1 MDKRG
6 NPRGRVEN
14 KNNIKHIRTPKKQQA
29 KLPDRFLKKEEL
41 GSGAFGV
48 VYAAFDQETSKTVAI
63 KCLINN
69 EAIEDFQ
76 EELTLLK
83 RLKHP
88 SIVPYL
94 DSFKDSNGALH
105 IVMEYAENGSLL
117 DVIKTYGPLNEM
129 ICSIYVVQILQGL
142 EYLHNQSIIHRDIK
156 AANVLMQGDNCKLA
170 DFGLALDLDK
180 YGHTLRESAGSPYW
194 MAPEVINGD
203 PVDTKCDIWSIGAT
217 VHELLVGKPPLW
229 DLAPMPA
236 MFQIAGPRDI
246 PIPARFSP
254 DCKEFLQLCLNKN
267 PKLRPD
273 AKQLLAHKWLKK
285 AHEMLAKFN
294 PGSQVS
300 ADENMNMK
308 SITARF
314 EALNIWESAENHQ
327 PTPDEM
333 CQMLNED
340 KTFAHGLLLIARSV
354 QTIKRLPQLIQN
366 ICGMR
371 AIIDGLT
378 NKQTKL
384 QTLNLIQCIVP
395 YAEQNATSL
404 LLHSVPQ
411 KLLFDET
418 EKGDNLLHQQISSMA
433 LLFSSSIGPKFCCYS
448 GLVNKVDILLSTPI
462 LSLFVPRLLLQI
474 FNAHISGNV
483 GSILLA
489 NRDLIKKAVYLA
501 FKACL
506 HAKEY
511 LDLISQK
518 FTDISPIIN
527 APQLNEG
534 DEEKLN
540 VLGIPSEMMGI
551 AKNVVADAIS
561 LLHKYSLLS
570 PKSQVYLA
578 EEFDPISYIIQHKEK
593 FPNLTSKEYT
603 TLLTILN
610 NVSSNVVAKEKIAA
624 EELLQPLISQIT
636 GSREDDSATILQ
648 IVSNMIKNSPE
659 LIESACDYGI
669 CVALEKA
676 RGLVEATVRVRDLVC
691 EIPTVSSFC
700 VWKLKETTLYQDL
713 TDMIDFPIWNRK
725 AIRAL
730 SHWASMD
737 SRFISKHLEGVY
749 ESINQ
754 FIFSEL
760 NAAEMKSSHP
770 ESFVDVTR
778 IMQYCPN
785 VGHKIYSP
793 EIIERVM
800 TCLGKVGAFGQIQFL
815 EFLIQVI
822 VQSPQPS
829 LIAASLIPQLLP
841 FTQSSVM
848 QVQKAALRVRILSRC

>member
-1 MDKRG
+1 MEKRAA
-6 NPRGRVEN
+6 RGRVEN
-14 KNNIKHIRTPKKQQA
+14 RNNIKHIHTPKKQQA

-48 VYAAFDQETSKTVAI
+48 VYSAFDQETSKTVAV

-88 SIVPYL
+88 AIVPYL
-94 DSFKDSNGALH
+94 DSFKDSAGALH

-117 DVIKTYGPLNEM
+117 DIIKTYGPLNEI
-129 ICSIYVVQILQGL
+129 ICSIYLVQILQGL

-156 AANVLMQGDNCKLA
+156 AANVLMQGSNCKLA

-246 PIPARFSP
+246 PIPARFSA
-254 DCKEFLQLCLNKN
+254 DCRDFLQLCLNKN

-273 AKQLLAHKWLKK
+273 AKKLLEHKWLQK
-285 AHEMLAKFN
+285 AKEMLETMN
-294 PGSQVS
+294 PAPQVEKV
-300 ADENMNMK
+300 ENFDMK

-314 EALNIWESAENHQ
+314 ETLNIWNDITENHA
-327 PTPDEM
+327 PTPEEM
-333 CQMLNED
+333 CTMLNDD
-340 KTFAHGLLLIARSV
+340 KTFVHGINLIMKS
-354 QTIKRLPQLIQN
+354 IKTVRRLPQLIQN
-366 ICGMR
+366 LCGMR

-378 NKQTKL
+378 NEESKR
-384 QTLNLIQCIVP
+384 QTLNFIQFIAP
-395 YAEQNATSL
+395 FAEQNATSL

-411 KLLFDET
+411 KLLFDT
-418 EKGDNLLHQQISSMA
+418 NTTGDDLLHQQLVAMS
-433 LLFSSSIGPKFCCYS
+433 LLFSSSIGPKFCCYA
-448 GLVNKVDILLSTPI
+448 GLVNKIDYLLSTPI
-462 LSLFVPRLLLQI
+462 LSLFVPRLLLPI
-474 FNAHISGNV
+474 FNAHIPGNI

-489 NRDLIKKAVYLA
+489 NKEIIKKAVYLA
-501 FKACL
+501 FKVAL

-511 LDLISQK
+511 LDLIRQK
-518 FTDISPIIN
+518 FTDLSTVISNDIN
-527 APQLNEG
+527 AE
-534 DEEKLN
+534 DDDKLS
-540 VLGIPSEMMGI
+540 VLGISSELLTI
-551 AKNVVADAIS
+551 ANNVVSDSFS

-570 PKSQVYLA
+570 PKSQVHLA
-578 EEFDPISYIIQHKEK
+578 EEFAPLSYIICNKTK
-593 FPNLTSKEYT
+593 FPCLKASDYT
-603 TLLTILN
+603 EILKILN

-624 EELLQPLISQIT
+624 EELLKPLISQIT
-636 GSREDDSATILQ
+636 GSEEDDSSSILQ

-659 LIESACDYGI
+659 LIEAACNYGL
-669 CVALEKA
+669 CVALEKS
-676 RGLVEATVRVRDLVC
+676 RGLVGSTVRVRDLLC

-700 VWKLKETTLYQDL
+700 VWKLKETNLHHDL
-713 TDMIDFPIWNRK
+713 SEMIDFPIWNRK
-725 AIRAL
+725 AIHAL
-730 SHWASMD
+730 SHWAAMD
-737 SRFISKHLEGVY
+737 SLFMTKHLLNIVP
-749 ESINQ
+749 SIAK
-754 FIFSEL
+754 FVFSEL
-760 NAAEMKSSHP
+760 SASESNQTHP
-770 ESFVDVTR
+770 ESFVDVAR
-778 IMQYCPN
+778 IMQHCPA
-785 VGHKIYSP
+785 VGHQLYSP
-793 EIIERVM
+793 DIVERVVS
-800 TCLGKVGAFGQIQFL
+800 CLARVGAFGQIQFL

-829 LIAASLIPQLLP
+829 NIASSLIPQLLP
-841 FTQSSVM
+841 YTQSSVM